1 MAEQFVQN
9 ADGTKTKIKVV
20 EVMTLEQM
28 QEAGA
33 AKMADP
39 AFVDQKIAEAKKKA
53 E

>member
-1 MAEQFVQN
+1 MVKQYVLN
-9 ADGTKTKIKVV
+9 ADGSKTEIKAIP
-20 EVMTLEQM
+20 VMTLDEM
-28 QEAGA
+28 REAGA

>member
-1 MAEQFVQN
+1 MAKQYVQN
-9 ADGTKTKIKVV
+9 ADGTKAEIKVV